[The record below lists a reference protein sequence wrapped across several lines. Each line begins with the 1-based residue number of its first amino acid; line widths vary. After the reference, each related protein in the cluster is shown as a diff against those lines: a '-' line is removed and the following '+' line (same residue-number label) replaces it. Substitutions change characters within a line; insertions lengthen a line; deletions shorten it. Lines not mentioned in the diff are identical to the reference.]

1 MGVPDPGSLHTLTQQ
16 SPITG
21 LEKQQHKHV
30 WWGGPSSN
38 RGLGH
43 KWAMLFGRLA
53 SVGVFLVQCKDI
65 LDLPFSISR
74 PMTLYPVHK
83 YYVLDNKI
91 FSPVLKR

>member
-1 MGVPDPGSLHTLTQQ
+1 
-16 SPITG
+16 
-21 LEKQQHKHV
+21 
-30 WWGGPSSN
+30 
-38 RGLGH
+38 
-43 KWAMLFGRLA
+43 MLFGRLA